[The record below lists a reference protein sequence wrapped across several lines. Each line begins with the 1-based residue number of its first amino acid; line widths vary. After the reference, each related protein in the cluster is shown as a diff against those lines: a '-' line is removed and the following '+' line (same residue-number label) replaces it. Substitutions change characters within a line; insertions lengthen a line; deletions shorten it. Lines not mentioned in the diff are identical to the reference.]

1 MQHDAPADQEAWQEH
16 CRQTI
21 EAALH
26 AHRPQVPVTERGVAG
41 RGLTAPVGAG
51 WRPACCCGSVTQG
64 DRQVLSADGGARFLG
79 GPFLD
84 PKSADLVLFLA
95 EFKIIFKSI

>member
-1 MQHDAPADQEAWQEH
+1 M
-16 CRQTI
+16 
-21 EAALH
+21 ALPL
-26 AHRPQVPVTERGVAG
+26 AVT
-41 RGLTAPVGAG
+41 
-51 WRPACCCGSVTQG
+51 
-64 DRQVLSADGGARFLG
+64 VLSADGGARFLG

>member
-1 MQHDAPADQEAWQEH
+1 MIDVRLVH
-16 CRQTI
+16 
-21 EAALH
+21 
-26 AHRPQVPVTERGVAG
+26 
-41 RGLTAPVGAG
+41 GA
-51 WRPACCCGSVTQG
+51 
-64 DRQVLSADGGARFLG
+64 VLSADGGARFLG

>member
-1 MQHDAPADQEAWQEH
+1 MSPDSIPGEASRREL
-16 CRQTI
+16 
-21 EAALH
+21 EYK
-26 AHRPQVPVTERGVAG
+26 
-41 RGLTAPVGAG
+41 
-51 WRPACCCGSVTQG
+51 
-64 DRQVLSADGGARFLG
+64 VLSADGGARFLG

>member
-1 MQHDAPADQEAWQEH
+1 MTVGTGTYCHGHVDEA
-16 CRQTI
+16 
-21 EAALH
+21 H
-26 AHRPQVPVTERGVAG
+26 ASS
-41 RGLTAPVGAG
+41 
-51 WRPACCCGSVTQG
+51 GSSE
-64 DRQVLSADGGARFLG
+64 VLSADGGARFLG